1 MLAVNVPFAAEHDGA
16 LIAAAFL
23 EIVRQMRN
31 ARFCSDVFANGVD
44 ALGIF
49 IRADG
54 KRRREIITA
63 QLFRQGS
70 GGLHTKTVA
79 GKAAFAAFWQMG
91 QLAHRVSVTARIVV
105 AFDQLDAMGRI
116 DMRNDTALLREPVV
130 VFGAWLNV
138 RVIVKNGDFEKRRQ
152 IFQHITGTRSTAA
165 VQQQMRHTSILL
177 EIT

>member
-1 MLAVNVPFAAEHDGA
+1 MLAVNIPFAAEHDGA

-91 QLAHRVSVTARIVV
+91 QPAHCLSITARVIV
-105 AFDQLDAMGRI
+105 AFDEINAMRRI
-116 DMRNDTALLREPVV
+116 DMRNDAPLFGKTMV
-130 VFGAWLNV
+130 VFGTWLNV
-138 RVIVKNGDFEKRRQ
+138 RVIIKNGDFEKRRQ